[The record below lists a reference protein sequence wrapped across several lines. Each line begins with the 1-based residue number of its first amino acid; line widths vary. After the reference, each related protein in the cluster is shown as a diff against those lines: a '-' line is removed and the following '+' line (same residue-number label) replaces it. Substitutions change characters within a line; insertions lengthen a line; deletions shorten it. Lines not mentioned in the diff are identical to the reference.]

1 METFFLDYLERLEAL
16 HGEVEEA
23 LEGLPQAGLDWS
35 PGPGMNAIAV
45 LIVHLTGAERYW
57 VGDVAYGDPSG
68 RHRDSEFQVRGI
80 SSQELKRRLSDSR
93 AYIRSRLGSLR
104 FEDLAEKHSPVQS
117 GIRADPNVFQP
128 DEEEYTLGY
137 CLLHALEH
145 TALHAGQIQ
154 LTRQLWHLRQIA

>member
-1 METFFLDYLERLEAL
+1 MESFFLDYLERLEAL
-16 HGEVEEA
+16 HAEVEGA
-23 LEGLPQAGLDWS
+23 LDGLPHAGLDWS
-35 PGPGMNAIAV
+35 PGSGVNSIAV

-57 VGDVAYGDPSG
+57 VGDVASGDPSG

-93 AYIRSRLGSLR
+93 TYIRSRLGAFRL
-104 FEDLAEKHSPVQS
+104 EDLAEKRYPAQS
-117 GIRADPNVFQP
+117 GIRVDPNVFQP
-128 DEEEYTLGY
+128 DEEEYSVGY

-154 LTRQLWHLRQIA
+154 ITRQLWHLRQIA